1 MSAYMENKIIKWNIE
16 KNELLK
22 HDRGVSFELIESLI
36 EEGKILDIIENKN
49 YPNQRVFLFNLD
61 NYIISVPFVENNEE
75 IFLKTIFRTRK
86 LNKQYKDNKK

>member
-1 MSAYMENKIIKWNIE
+1 MENKIIKWNIE

-49 YPNQRVFLFNLD
+49 YPNQRVFLFNL
-61 NYIISVPFVENNEE
+61 VE
-75 IFLKTIFRTRK
+75 
-86 LNKQYKDNKK
+86 